1 MCSDSDYVEC
11 ILNKLCANYACTGLK
26 GKMKAC
32 LICMELGLWVICF
45 YLSVR
50 IELPPGTRRLHDV
63 ISKDVQLKLFIRQ
76 GRKRT

>member
-1 MCSDSDYVEC
+1 MGVRYSI
-11 ILNKLCANYACTGLK
+11 ILES
-26 GKMKAC
+26 
-32 LICMELGLWVICF
+32 I